1 MAPYLFCS
9 RAKAGSQLAA
19 KLQHL
24 KGTHPLVLALPRG
37 GVPVAAQIA
46 QALDGELDLL
56 LVRKLGLPFQPELA
70 MGAVTDGT
78 HPRTFVNWAVVNEA
92 KIPEAEVQAVAA
104 REIAE
109 LERRCKLWRAEEAA
123 IPIQDRVVVVV
134 DDGVAT
140 GSSMRVA
147 LEAVRH
153 AGARKI
159 VLAVPVAAPRSAA
172 GLMADCDEAVFLA
185 MPNDF
190 QTVGQ
195 YYADFHQLED
205 WEIHQLLHQTAS
217 DGLVH

>member
-1 MAPYLFCS
+1 MSPYLFRS
-9 RAKAGSQLAA
+9 RTEAGLQLAA

-46 QALDGELDLL
+46 EALDGELDLL
-56 LVRKLGLPFQPELA
+56 LVHKLGLPFQPELA

-92 KIPEAEVQAVAA
+92 KIPEAEVQAAAA

-109 LERRCKLWRAEEAA
+109 LERQRKLWRAEDAA
-123 IPIQDRVVVVV
+123 IPIQDRIVIIV

-140 GSSMRVA
+140 GSSVRVA

-153 AGARKI
+153 AAARKI
-159 VLAVPVAAPRSAA
+159 VLAIPVAASKSAA

-185 MPNDF
+185 TPKDF
-190 QTVGQ
+190 QAVGQ

-205 WEIHQLLHQTAS
+205 WEIHRLLHRPAP
-217 DGLVH
+217 DGTVH